1 MTVSVDEIT
10 APSVTPQHRLCA
22 SKPEREWRTSG
33 RSDTSPHCGF
43 MVANVS
49 WKSPSDSLIA
59 WRRGLALSLICF
71 CFFFPPPSLSR
82 SLSCHMVKVEPV
94 AGNDKQATRGGW
106 GPGERGRRVGG
117 WMDGGRDTGR
127 RRRGGGGRENDTKEG
142 LSHSLR
148 CWNIKV
154 SSQVVIFLRKLRE
167 EGG

>member
-1 MTVSVDEIT
+1 MAYIRAKRYLSSLWVHGRERVMK
-10 APSVTPQHRLCA
+10 VT
-22 SKPEREWRTSG
+22 ERQ
-33 RSDTSPHCGF
+33 P
-43 MVANVS
+43 
-49 WKSPSDSLIA
+49 DSLA
-59 WRRGLALSLICF
+59 ERPRFEPDLFLF
-71 CFFFPPPSLSR
+71 CFFSPPSLSR

-148 CWNIKV
+148 C
-154 SSQVVIFLRKLRE
+154 
-167 EGG
+167 